1 MIVFFV
7 RGRGNPAILKKGDI
21 MDDFNEAMKVI
32 TIVVVCIVVLSI
44 ISFTLWS
51 VFAPKRAEVERKVFE
66 QSKSYVH
73 GKIQDLSKWYLECKE
88 DPEKIPVMKN
98 MIQAQFSD
106 FDAST
111 IDSVA
116 IRQFLIE
123 MRGY

>member
-1 MIVFFV
+1 MNDLLDYLPIIGIIILVSMALVFV
-7 RGRGNPAILKKGDI
+7 
-21 MDDFNEAMKVI
+21 
-32 TIVVVCIVVLSI
+32 
-44 ISFTLWS
+44 SFSLYS
-51 VFAPKRAEVERKVFE
+51 YFSPKRAEVQRETFE

-88 DPEKIPVMKN
+88 DPEKLPVIKN
-98 MIQAQFSD
+98 MVQAQFSD
-106 FDAST
+106 FDAGK